1 MFPSRSGSRSVG
13 RASPSMTC
21 VEGIEIVF
29 ISQDD
34 ELLVS
39 QEPKEQSSIRQPDK
53 IPLNPS
59 DRNTGKPVK
68 LVKVCQ
74 TMLYQISYLLFA
86 NTLITYLYYEHEF
99 VLEVNDDHTI

>member
-1 MFPSRSGSRSVG
+1 M
-13 RASPSMTC
+13 AAIQWEEQSPSMTC

-34 ELLVS
+34 EQPVS

-68 LVKVCQ
+68 LVKVC
-74 TMLYQISYLLFA
+74 
-86 NTLITYLYYEHEF
+86 
-99 VLEVNDDHTI
+99 